1 MKGWAA
7 LLRAVNVGGTG
18 KLPMAELKAMCE
30 GLGLERVQTYIASGN
45 VVFASALG
53 EAQLRGAIET
63 ALEARYGKPFGVMVR
78 SAAELG
84 KAVANNPWPDR
95 PSNRVVA
102 IFIDGPLS
110 LGGITGQRGETIA
123 LGCRHIYVDYHDGM
137 ADTRLRIPAA
147 KLSTARNMNTV
158 AKLAAM
164 AGALPRSSPF
174 LPNGTNGEVAAA
186 SAADGGAARPSPIP
200 LRHAFGAPP
209 PLLAS
214 QNGEDLESAAAA

>member
-18 KLPMAELKAMCE
+18 KLPMAELKALCE

-63 ALEARYGKPFGVMVR
+63 ALLAAYGRPLGVMVR
-78 SAAELG
+78 SAGELG
-84 KAVANNPWPDR
+84 EVVAHNPWPDR
-95 PSNRVVA
+95 PGNRVVA

-110 LGGITGQRGETIA
+110 LEGITGQRGETVA
-123 LGCRHIYVDYHDGM
+123 LGSRHIYVDYHDGM

-147 KLSTARNMNTV
+147 KLGTARNMNTV

-164 AGALPRSSPF
+164 TAAL
-174 LPNGTNGEVAAA
+174 A
-186 SAADGGAARPSPIP
+186 
-200 LRHAFGAPP
+200 
-209 PLLAS
+209 
-214 QNGEDLESAAAA
+214 

>member
-1 MKGWAA
+1 MSARNVKGWAA

-18 KLPMAELKAMCE
+18 KLPMAELKALCE

-63 ALEARYGKPFGVMVR
+63 ALLAAYGRPLGVMVR
-78 SAAELG
+78 SAGELG
-84 KAVANNPWPDR
+84 EVVAHNPWPNR
-95 PSNRVVA
+95 PGNSVVA
-102 IFIDGPLS
+102 IFVDGPLS
-110 LGGITGQRGETIA
+110 LGGITGQRGETIE

-147 KLSTARNMNTV
+147 KLGTARNMNTV

-164 AGALPRSSPF
+164 TAAL
-174 LPNGTNGEVAAA
+174 A
-186 SAADGGAARPSPIP
+186 
-200 LRHAFGAPP
+200 
-209 PLLAS
+209 
-214 QNGEDLESAAAA
+214 